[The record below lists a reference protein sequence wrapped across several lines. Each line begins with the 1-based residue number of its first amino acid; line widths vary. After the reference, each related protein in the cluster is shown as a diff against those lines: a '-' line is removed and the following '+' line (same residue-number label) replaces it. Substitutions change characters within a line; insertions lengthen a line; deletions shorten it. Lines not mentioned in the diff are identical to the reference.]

1 MTGCAACG
9 EQPKNTAKD
18 FTKAVIEINNPE
30 EIILFRKVVIPAS
43 MGDDTT
49 VPAAIGKYRNVLL
62 VYEANNHIYLYSSDG
77 IPTRLASDGEP
88 VDVPVFTLTD
98 VDPGEG
104 VPLEP
109 NHFIAVYE

>member
-1 MTGCAACG
+1 MTCPSCG
-9 EQPKNTAKD
+9 KKPKCDKD
-18 FTKAVIEINNPE
+18 TFTKAVVEINNPE
-30 EIILFRKVVIPAS
+30 EIVLFRKVVIPAS

-77 IPTRLASDGEP
+77 IPTRLSDSGIT
-88 VDVPVFTLTD
+88 DVPVFTLTD

>member
-1 MTGCAACG
+1 MTCPSCG
-9 EQPKNTAKD
+9 EKPKCDKD
-18 FTKAVIEINNPE
+18 AFTKAVVEINNPE
-30 EIILFRKVVIPAS
+30 ELVLFRKVVIPTS
-43 MGDDTT
+43 VGDDET

-77 IPTRLASDGEP
+77 IPTRLSSEDG
-88 VDVPVFTLTD
+88 PVFTLTN